1 MIGCR
6 SESLGWLLLEDLR
19 RHTITADAAST
30 ISRTRA
36 VPAPI
41 AIPTNS
47 AVLNSLPLR
56 GLPFV
61 APFVIGV
68 MLTAAPVEPVD
79 VVGDPPGPATT
90 FVDPADEDGNTKEVE
105 KVDCNGGIAT
115 DEELTR
121 LVELVGN
128 GTTGGVDWPT
138 VGNTADGLAELDEGG
153 ITVKV
158 VKVVGGGKTTVVV
171 GVSAGGAV
179 VAGGGGG
186 GAAAAVVDAVLV
198 VSKGL

>member
-68 MLTAAPVEPVD
+68 MLTAAPVEPVA
-79 VVGDPPGPATT
+79 VVGDPPGPPAT

-186 GAAAAVVDAVLV
+186 GAAAVVDAVLL